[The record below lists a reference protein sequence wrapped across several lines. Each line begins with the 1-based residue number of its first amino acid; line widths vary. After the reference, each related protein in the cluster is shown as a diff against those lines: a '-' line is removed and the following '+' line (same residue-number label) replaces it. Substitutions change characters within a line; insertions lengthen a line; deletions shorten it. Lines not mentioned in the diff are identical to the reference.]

1 MLLVINST
9 RLEMAYGARGQ
20 LWEYVGDPWAR
31 EVSRDEI
38 LVGLLELYSDVR
50 GEPFIESFR
59 QEKTWSD

>member
-1 MLLVINST
+1 
-9 RLEMAYGARGQ
+9 MAYGARGQ
-20 LWEYVGDPWAR
+20 LWEYIGDPWAR

-38 LVGLLELYSDVR
+38 LVGLLEFYSDVR